1 VNPTQI
7 RLSLILLMFFLIGFG
22 PISPTCLI
30 GIYVVLIR
38 PPWFHQLIHDLYQ
51 GKRRK
56 GSWIPGRHIRL
67 QTFLMLMTLL
77 VIDVL
82 PLPVTASL
90 ALPLILIRPL
100 WVYQVVQGIYAD
112 A

>member
-1 VNPTQI
+1 
-7 RLSLILLMFFLIGFG
+7 
-22 PISPTCLI
+22 
-30 GIYVVLIR
+30 
-38 PPWFHQLIHDLYQ
+38 
-51 GKRRK
+51 
-56 GSWIPGRHIRL
+56 
-67 QTFLMLMTLL
+67 MTLL